1 MMCFTIVFS
10 RLVTVLLLLVYPSHC
25 QDGRIF
31 ECTDENVNDS
41 KKTLHVRCSDDKVIR
56 INEAI
61 YGLNQ
66 LKYCMYT
73 VGDCIENIDLDDEC
87 CGRQECDVTIWRVF
101 SAKCGHYVSFFR
113 LIYDCIPAY
122 KSDCVVYVDP
132 GDLGTDPLQTD
143 TLPNTTQ
150 TNMHPSVTAYTDP
163 SRPKKEVTLPE
174 NEDRE
179 DLTIII
185 GSAALVALLLA
196 AILTVI
202 FMLRKYQWQSE
213 KQCFLSMFVGMCTR
227 QPPDGCEDPDDTIQ
241 QMSHPGHSMSVDP
254 ATIDREANN
263 NQDNENI
270 PQTVLTLES
279 DAPDDIQNK
288 ENTPE
293 VTQDFTPQSKR
304 KRKRNEPSP
313 DIKIAYDSTLR
324 ESPVLDEH
332 MSLYNRN
339 ILFSNKS
346 SDKKVVVKDKENT
359 RHLKQAII
367 QKAKI
372 NHPPPSPG
380 LTEETGTTAV

>member
-1 MMCFTIVFS
+1 MMFYIIS
-10 RLVTVLLLLVYPSHC
+10 RLLAVSLFITLSHC

-73 VGDCIENIDLDDEC
+73 VGDCIENINLDDEC
-87 CGRQECDVTIWRVF
+87 CGRRQCDVTIWRVF

-122 KSDCVVYVDP
+122 KSDCAVYVDP
-132 GDLGTDPLQTD
+132 DDLSTNPLHTS
-143 TLPNTTQ
+143 TLPNTTSTQ
-150 TNMHPSVTAYTDP
+150 IDMFPPVTAITDP
-163 SRPKKEVTLPE
+163 LRPKKESTLPE

-179 DLTIII
+179 DLTIIL

-196 AILTVI
+196 AILSVI

-213 KQCFLSMFVGMCTR
+213 KQCVLSMFVGMCTR
-227 QPPDGCEDPDDTIQ
+227 QPPDGCEDPDGSIQ
-241 QMSHPGHSMSVDP
+241 HMSQHGHSVSVHP
-254 ATIDREANN
+254 VTTDREANN
-263 NQDNENI
+263 NQDNETV
-270 PQTVLTLES
+270 PQTVLTVES
-279 DAPDDIQNK
+279 DISDNNQNK
-288 ENTPE
+288 ENAQE
-293 VTQDFTPQSKR
+293 ETQDYTPPSKR

-313 DIKIAYDSTLR
+313 DIQIGYDSKLR
-324 ESPVLDEH
+324 ESPALLDEQ

-339 ILFSNKS
+339 ILFSNKTVGKQIAVNEGE
-346 SDKKVVVKDKENT
+346 DV
-359 RHLKQAII
+359 RHLQHVITQTKD
-367 QKAKI
+367 
-372 NHPPPSPG
+372 NHRPSPRA
-380 LTEETGTTAV
+380 LNEKTGTTAV